1 MSLTTKPAKTAA
13 EQPKTVATRP
23 KTIAKP
29 AATPD
34 DRTDVVIVGAGPAG
48 LFAALALHSAGLGA
62 VIAAGPRRA
71 GLDQRTSALLDGS
84 VKALATLGVWPD
96 IADQA
101 APLRVM
107 RLVDDTGRLIRAP
120 LFEGR
125 SDEIGLDAFG
135 YNIANADLNA
145 GLRAAVDRAGIP
157 VVDEAVT
164 SVAIG
169 SEGVAATLVS
179 GRILSAR
186 LVAGADGRE
195 SIVRRTAGIE
205 TVETRYPQ
213 TAVTANF
220 GHSRP
225 HDDISTEFHTR
236 TGPFT
241 LVPLPGQ
248 RSSLVCVVTPD
259 DAARMLALDDAAFS
273 REIERRSQAILGKV
287 TVEPGRGRFDLSV
300 VTPKRF
306 GVFRAALIGE
316 AAHVVPPIGAQG
328 LNLGL
333 RDGAALADCLAD
345 VLASGAD
352 IGGEAAMDAYDR
364 ARRADIVSRSL
375 AIHALNRSLLSD
387 FMPVHGLRG
396 LGLWLMDQ
404 VGPLRRAFMREG
416 LQPGHAQPRLMRGEM
431 PDHAA

>member
-1 MSLTTKPAKTAA
+1 MSAS
-13 EQPKTVATRP
+13 ATS
-23 KTIAKP
+23 P
-29 AATPD
+29 AAPAPPAD
-34 DRTDVVIVGAGPAG
+34 VIVVGGGPAG
-48 LFAALALHSAGLGA
+48 LFAALALKAAGFD
-62 VIAAGPRRA
+62 VIVLAGPRRP

-84 VKALATLGVWPD
+84 VSALKTLRVWD
-96 IADQA
+96 GIAAKA

-125 SDEIGLDAFG
+125 CEEIGLDAFG

-145 GLRAAVDRAGIP
+145 GLRAAVDRAGIT
-157 VVDEAVT
+157 VIDAAAEAVALAPDAA
-164 SVAIG
+164 SVRLAG
-169 SEGVAATLVS
+169 GRTLE
-179 GRILSAR
+179 AR
-186 LVAGADGRE
+186 LVAGADGRA
-195 SIVRRTAGIE
+195 SLVRAAAGIE
-205 TVETRYPQ
+205 TIETRYPQ

-220 GHSRP
+220 SHSRP
-225 HDDISTEFHTR
+225 HDDVSTEFHTPS
-236 TGPFT
+236 GPFT

-248 RSSLVCVVTPD
+248 RSSLVCVVTPSE
-259 DAARMLALDDAAFS
+259 ARRLLELDDAAFG
-273 REIERRSQAILGKV
+273 REIARRSQAILGKIV
-287 TVEPGRGRFDLSV
+287 ADPGRGRFDLAI

-306 GVFRAALIGE
+306 GIARAALVGE

-345 VLASGAD
+345 ARAAGAD
-352 IGGEAAMDAYDR
+352 IGGDATMAAYDR
-364 ARRADIVSRSL
+364 ARRADIVSRSA

-416 LQPGHAQPRLMRGEM
+416 LQPARPQPRLMRGVLPSE
-431 PDHAA
+431 AA

>member
-1 MSLTTKPAKTAA
+1 MMSPPPNT
-13 EQPKTVATRP
+13 PKQTVSPGERP
-23 KTIAKP
+23 
-29 AATPD
+29 
-34 DRTDVVIVGAGPAG
+34 DVVIVGAGPAG
-48 LFAALALHSAGLGA
+48 LFAALALDAAGLRSI
-62 VIAAGPRRA
+62 IAAGPRPA

-84 VKALATLGVWPD
+84 VKALETLGVWEGLV
-96 IADQA
+96 AKA

-125 SDEIGLDAFG
+125 SDEIGLEAFG

-145 GLRAAVDRAGIP
+145 GLRAAVDKAGIP
-157 VVDEAVT
+157 VIEEAATAVE
-164 SVAIG
+164 IG
-169 SEGVAATLVS
+169 SEGVAVTLAS
-179 GRILSAR
+179 GRVIEAA
-186 LVAGADGRE
+186 LVAGADGRQ
-195 SIVRRTAGIE
+195 SLVRKAAGIE

-225 HDDISTEFHTR
+225 HFDVSTEFHTR

-241 LVPLPGQ
+241 LVPLPGD

-259 DAARMLALDDAAFS
+259 EAAQMLALDDAAFS

-306 GVFRAALIGE
+306 GVARAALIGE

-345 VLASGAD
+345 ARARGEDS
-352 IGGEAAMDAYDR
+352 GGEAAMSAYDR
-364 ARRADIVSRSL
+364 ARRADIVSRSF

-396 LGLWLMDQ
+396 FGLWLMDQ

-416 LQPGHAQPRLMRGEM
+416 LQPGHAQPRLMRGER
-431 PDHAA
+431 PDQAA